1 MAKSKKGTRGTPE
14 APTCVA
20 LANSGISTASDFLR
34 MMTALLA
41 DTVTG
46 RVQPQTANA
55 TCNVAGKIIRM
66 VEMQH
71 KYGRQV
77 EGSTERL
84 LALTPLAPEAPAPT
98 QVQ

>member
-1 MAKSKKGTRGTPE
+1 
-14 APTCVA
+14 
-20 LANSGISTASDFLR
+20 
-34 MMTALLA
+34 MMTALMA

-71 KYGRQV
+71 KYGRQI
-77 EGSTERL
+77 EGSNERL
-84 LALTPLAPEAPAPT
+84 LALTPISAAPE

>member
-1 MAKSKKGTRGTPE
+1 
-14 APTCVA
+14 
-20 LANSGISTASDFLR
+20 
-34 MMTALLA
+34 MMTALMA

-71 KYGRQV
+71 KYGRAV
-77 EGSTERL
+77 EGSNERL
-84 LALTPLAPEAPAPT
+84 LALTPIAPPETA
-98 QVQ
+98 QIQ

>member
-1 MAKSKKGTRGTPE
+1 MARSKKNSSATPGT
-14 APTCVA
+14 PTCVA
-20 LANSGISTASDFLR
+20 LANNGISTAADFLR
-34 MMTALLA
+34 MMTALMA

-77 EGSTERL
+77 EGSNERL
-84 LALTPLAPEAPAPT
+84 LALTPIVASAQSEH
-98 QVQ
+98 VQ

>member
-1 MAKSKKGTRGTPE
+1 MARSKKNTSATKGE
-14 APTCVA
+14 PTCVS
-20 LANSGISTASDFLR
+20 LANGGINTAADFLR
-34 MMTALLA
+34 MMTALMA

-77 EGSTERL
+77 EGSNERL
-84 LALTPLAPEAPAPT
+84 LALTPIAPQPE

>member
-1 MAKSKKGTRGTPE
+1 MARSKTRRTNTPG
-14 APTCVA
+14 APTCAA
-20 LANSGISTASDFLR
+20 LADNGINTGADFLR
-34 MMTALLA
+34 MMTALMA
-41 DTVTG
+41 DTVMG

-66 VEMQH
+66 VELQH

-84 LALTPLAPEAPAPT
+84 LALTPVAAQLGDS
-98 QVQ
+98 VQ

>member
-1 MAKSKKGTRGTPE
+1 MARSKKNSSGNTSE
-14 APTCVA
+14 PTCVA
-20 LANSGISTASDFLR
+20 LANNGINTAADFLR
-34 MMTALLA
+34 MMTALMA

-71 KYGRQV
+71 KYGRQI
-77 EGSTERL
+77 EGSNERL
-84 LALTPLAPEAPAPT
+84 LALTPIAKEAE
-98 QVQ
+98 QIQ

>member
-1 MAKSKKGTRGTPE
+1 MARRKKDAQGSQAT
-14 APTCVA
+14 PTCA
-20 LANSGISTASDFLR
+20 AIADGGINTAADFLK
-34 MMTALLA
+34 MMTALMA

-46 RVQPQTANA
+46 RVQPQRANA

-66 VEMQH
+66 VEMQQ

-84 LALTPLAPEAPAPT
+84 LALTPISP
-98 QVQ
+98 VQIQ

>member
-1 MAKSKKGTRGTPE
+1 MATRQKSSAISKS
-14 APTCVA
+14 APTCVT
-20 LANSGISTASDFLR
+20 LANGGINTAADFLK

-46 RVQPQTANA
+46 RVQPQVANA

-71 KYGRQV
+71 KYGQQV
-77 EGSTERL
+77 AGSTERM
-84 LALTPLAPEAPAPT
+84 LALTPITPQEP
-98 QVQ
+98 QHVQ

>member
-1 MAKSKKGTRGTPE
+1 MAARKKNTHLTPG

-20 LANSGISTASDFLR
+20 LADNGISTAADFLR

-77 EGSTERL
+77 EGSTERM
-84 LALTPLAPEAPAPT
+84 LALTPIAPVAPT